1 MAPFKFGKTENE
13 KIMERRSK
21 LSRWK
26 SEIDRAVRSYE
37 RNRDRNLEDVKLA
50 MEDGNDQKARV
61 FASNIVM
68 LNSAIRGLKDYKLF
82 LDNIDLNLQFAKTT
96 KDIWASLKEGS
107 QDLIKSQ
114 LSDKQLTQINTNIEN
129 IMLSSDQIQERLNS
143 QLDQITASVDQIG
156 QKNPE
161 KINDVLEGIRKRIAV
176 SEPAGKSGE
185 KAKEAPATVEGDEE
199 SVDELIKKLGQNQG
213 AKEEE

>member
-1 MAPFKFGKTENE
+1 MSKGKFGKTENE

-21 LSRWK
+21 LNRWK
-26 SEIDRAVRSYE
+26 SEIERAIRSYE
-37 RNRDRNLEDVKLA
+37 RNRERNVDDIKMALED
-50 MEDGNDQKARV
+50 ENDQKARI

-129 IMLSSDQIQERLNS
+129 IMMSSDQIQERLNS
-143 QLDQITASVDQIG
+143 QLDQITSSVDQIG
-156 QKNPE
+156 QKNHE
-161 KINDVLEGIRKRIAV
+161 KVEDILSGIRNKISV
-176 SEPAGKSGE
+176 SASSAPSQENAQ
-185 KAKEAPATVEGDEE
+185 KAPSTVNGDEE
-199 SVDELIKKLGQNQG
+199 SGDELIKKLGQN
-213 AKEEE
+213 KESEKE

>member
-1 MAPFKFGKTENE
+1 MSPFKFGKTENE

-37 RNRDRNLEDVKLA
+37 RNRDRNMEDVKLA
-50 MEDGNDQKARV
+50 LEDGNDQKARL

-68 LNSAIRGLKDYKLF
+68 LNSAVRGLKDYKLF

-114 LSDKQLTQINTNIEN
+114 LSEKQLTQINTNIEN
-129 IMLSSDQIQERLNS
+129 IMMSSDQIQERLNS
-143 QLDQITASVDQIG
+143 QLDQITSSVDQIG

-161 KINDVLEGIRKRIAV
+161 KIDDILTDLRKRMGV
-176 SEPAGKSGE
+176 SGASPSKEKSVE
-185 KAKEAPATVEGDEE
+185 KRAEEMTKDEE
-199 SVDELIKKLGQNQG
+199 SVDELIKRLGKNEPS
-213 AKEEE
+213 KEKQ

>member
-1 MAPFKFGKTENE
+1 MSPFKFGKTENE

-37 RNRDRNLEDVKLA
+37 RNRDRNMEDVKLA
-50 MEDGNDQKARV
+50 LEDGNDQKARL

-68 LNSAIRGLKDYKLF
+68 LNGAIRGLKDYKLF

-114 LSDKQLTQINTNIEN
+114 LSEKQLTQINTNIEN
-129 IMLSSDQIQERLNS
+129 IMMSSDQIQERLNS
-143 QLDQITASVDQIG
+143 QLDQITSSVDQIG

-161 KINDVLEGIRKRIAV
+161 RVEDILGDLRKRIGV
-176 SEPAGKSGE
+176 SSGASSEKSAQKSAEPGNE
-185 KAKEAPATVEGDEE
+185 EE
-199 SVDELIKKLGQNQG
+199 SVDELIKKLGG
-213 AKEEE
+213 KESSKEKE

>member
-1 MAPFKFGKTENE
+1 MSPFKFGKTENE

-21 LSRWK
+21 LNRWK
-26 SEIDRAVRSYE
+26 SEIERAIRSYE
-37 RNRDRNLEDVKLA
+37 RNRERNVDDIKMALED
-50 MEDGNDQKARV
+50 ENDQKARI

-129 IMLSSDQIQERLNS
+129 IMMSSDQIQERLNS
-143 QLDQITASVDQIG
+143 QLD
-156 QKNPE
+156 
-161 KINDVLEGIRKRIAV
+161 
-176 SEPAGKSGE
+176 
-185 KAKEAPATVEGDEE
+185 
-199 SVDELIKKLGQNQG
+199 
-213 AKEEE
+213 

>member
-1 MAPFKFGKTENE
+1 MSPFKFGKTENE

-37 RNRDRNLEDVKLA
+37 RNRDRNMEDVKLA
-50 MEDGNDQKARV
+50 LEDGNDQKARL

-114 LSDKQLTQINTNIEN
+114 LSEKQLTQINTNIEN
-129 IMLSSDQIQERLNS
+129 IMMSSDQIQERLNS
-143 QLDQITASVDQIG
+143 QLDQITSSVDQIG

-161 KINDVLEGIRKRIAV
+161 KVDDILGDLRKRMGVTAEG
-176 SEPAGKSGE
+176 STSQKSTE
-185 KAKEAPATVEGDEE
+185 KRAAEMTQDEE
-199 SVDELIKKLGQNQG
+199 SVDDLIKRLGSNEST
-213 AKEEE
+213 KEKE

>member
-1 MAPFKFGKTENE
+1 MSPFKFGKTENE

-50 MEDGNDQKARV
+50 LQDGNDQKARV

-161 KINDVLEGIRKRIAV
+161 KIDDVLKGIKNRISVSASSGTSEKRAN
-176 SEPAGKSGE
+176 EPE
-185 KAKEAPATVEGDEE
+185 ATVTGDEE
-199 SVDELIKKLGQNQG
+199 SVDELIKKLGQDQG
-213 AKEEE
+213 SKEEE

>member
-1 MAPFKFGKTENE
+1 MSPFKFGKTENE

-21 LSRWK
+21 LNRWK
-26 SEIDRAVRSYE
+26 SEIERAVRSYE
-37 RNRDRNLEDVKLA
+37 RNRDRNIENIKLALED
-50 MEDGNDQKARV
+50 ENDQKARV

-114 LSDKQLTQINTNIEN
+114 LTDKQMTQISANIEN
-129 IMLSSDQIQERLNS
+129 IMMSSDQIQERLNS
-143 QLDQITASVDQIG
+143 QLDQITSSVEQIG

-161 KINDVLEGIRKRIAV
+161 KVDDILSDVRKRIGV
-176 SEPAGKSGE
+176 QSPAGASKEKVTSSGSNI
-185 KAKEAPATVEGDEE
+185 TGEE
-199 SVDELIKKLGQNQG
+199 DSVDELIKKLGN
-213 AKEEE
+213 KEESEKQ

>member
-1 MAPFKFGKTENE
+1 MSPFKFGKTENE

-37 RNRDRNLEDVKLA
+37 RNRDRNIEDVKLA
-50 MEDGNDQKARV
+50 LQDGNDQKARV

-68 LNSAIRGLKDYKLF
+68 LNSAIRGLKDYRLF

-161 KINDVLEGIRKRIAV
+161 KIEDVLNNIKNRISV
-176 SEPAGKSGE
+176 SAAAASTEKKVPEAESIVSGE
-185 KAKEAPATVEGDEE
+185 EE
-199 SVDELIKKLGQNQG
+199 SVDELIKKLGQDQG
-213 AKEEE
+213 SKEEK

>member
-1 MAPFKFGKTENE
+1 MTPFKFGKTENE

-21 LSRWK
+21 LNRWK
-26 SEIDRAVRSYE
+26 SEIERAIRSYE
-37 RNRDRNLEDVKLA
+37 RNRERNVDDIKLALED
-50 MEDGNDQKARV
+50 ENNQKARV

-129 IMLSSDQIQERLNS
+129 IMMSSDQIQERLNS
-143 QLDQITASVDQIG
+143 QLDQITSSVDQIG

-161 KINDVLEGIRKRIAV
+161 KVDDILSDIRKRISV
-176 SEPAGKSGE
+176 PSSGTV
-185 KAKEAPATVEGDEE
+185 KEQAQKNSSTVTGDEE
-199 SVDELIKKLGQNQG
+199 SVDELIKKLGET
-213 AKEEE
+213 KESEKQ